1 MGVCHLASATVIAIW
16 LGSCALPLVVPVP
29 LRAQAGEVATA
40 QPAQAVPPETRTHEP
55 TRFYFAMGTVHLKES
70 AIALHNNWVAGAAF
84 KGYFG
89 ATFLNSYGRRAY
101 TGGIQ
106 RTLVTT
112 DGTKLNVS
120 LGYRLGFV
128 TGYDGR
134 LMRIARKTPVLPLV
148 QPVVSLD
155 AWHFGVE
162 VSYTFVVLSTA
173 LSYRF

>member
-1 MGVCHLASATVIAIW
+1 MASRPAIVWRTARILILALCGAVAPAIALGQTAT
-16 LGSCALPLVVPVP
+16 PYEPV
-29 LRAQAGEVATA
+29 RAHYPDAARAGRVYFGMWTA
-40 QPAQAVPPETRTHEP
+40 
-55 TRFYFAMGTVHLKES
+55 HLKEHVRS
-70 AIALHNNWVAGAAF
+70 LHNNWVAGAAF

-134 LMRIARKTPVLPLV
+134 LMAIARKTPVLPLV
-148 QPVVSLD
+148 QPFVVAD
-155 AWHFGVE
+155 VGHVGFE
-162 VSYTFVVLSTA
+162 ISYTFVVVSVAT
-173 LSYRF
+173 SYRF